1 MISHPLPEDGTRQ
14 ATPLSTRWLVAGLVW
29 VLAFSGVFFSTRLPN
44 NPQVTRPEL
53 LAATP
58 RLLLDLLS
66 PLEPETAEERAA
78 AAGRGWEYLPQRF
91 PIWGIAAVLALG
103 AWGWGG
109 LALRPIRFETPLAGC
124 EREVL
129 GLGVGLSAWSLMILA
144 LGLAGSLSQGVVL
157 SLVVVG
163 VVGELILRWR
173 TRGVPRRAVATAER
187 DAVGRSH
194 GENVWSRRFSL
205 GAWRHWL
212 AAGCCPFLALIAL
225 GAALPSTDFDVN
237 EYHFGGPKEYFE
249 RGRIEFLPH
258 NVYTS
263 FPFLTEMLT
272 LSGMHLARDWFW
284 GAVAGKCLLAL
295 FAPLTAGG
303 LYLLGKRWGGEVAGW
318 GAACVYLSTP
328 WVYRYSTIAY
338 VEGALACY
346 GVLALVALTRTGGG
360 TGPVLVA
367 GVLAGSGMSCKY
379 PGLVSVIVPCAVWL
393 AVDLARSRGDSA
405 AKARWTMFAF
415 VTGVVLATG
424 GWLARNLYETG
435 NPVYPLAW
443 TIFGGADW
451 DAELNEKW
459 RRAHG
464 PDGYRVAHFFDQ
476 MFDVSVRND
485 WLSPLLYA
493 LAPLALFPGSD
504 RTKATRGLR
513 RVAFMVA
520 WQFVSWWVLTH
531 RLDRFWTPM
540 LPLVA
545 LLAGCG
551 LARAVAT
558 IGAWSSN
565 TSRRLATGVLGG
577 VVVVG
582 TTFNFVFSS
591 TGLAGY
597 NDFLRDL
604 PQARTM
610 AAMITMPEIV
620 WLNTH
625 LPEESRVLAVGDAEV
640 FEARFP
646 VRYNTVFDRSLFE
659 ELCGSPGY
667 VGPAGAR
674 PSRDAAAILEE
685 LRAEGITH
693 LYVNW
698 SEILRY
704 RTTYGYTDFVTPERF
719 AALVE
724 AGVLKPGLCPP
735 EAWRTTERLAPSWSD
750 ALRKWGKRL
759 VRTEATGEV
768 FPQWEVFEVAR

>member
-1 MISHPLPEDGTRQ
+1 MNPQSSAENETR
-14 ATPLSTRWLVAGLVW
+14 AASPLSIGWLAAGLVW
-29 VLAFSGVFFSTRLPN
+29 IVAFCTVFFSTRLPN

-58 RLLLDLLS
+58 RLLLDLIS

-91 PIWGIAAVLALG
+91 PLWGIACALALG
-103 AWGWGG
+103 AWGWG
-109 LALRPIRFETPLAGC
+109 ALVLRSLRFEGALVGLERDVLA
-124 EREVL
+124 
-129 GLGVGLSAWSLMILA
+129 LGVGLSAWSVMILG
-144 LGLAGSLSQGVVL
+144 LGLAGMLSQGLVL
-157 SLVVVG
+157 GLVVVG
-163 VVGELILRWR
+163 AVGGVGLRWR
-173 TRGVPRRAVATAER
+173 RGGAVLPVANVVVEE
-187 DAVGRSH
+187 GRSRP
-194 GENVWSRRFSL
+194 ENVWNRRFSL
-205 GAWRHWL
+205 GSWRHWL
-212 AAGCCPFLALIAL
+212 AAGCVPFLAIIAL

-272 LSGMHLARDWFW
+272 LSGMHLAGDWFW
-284 GAVAGKCLLAL
+284 GAIAGKCLLAL
-295 FAPLTAGG
+295 FAPLTAMG
-303 LYLLGKRWGGEVAGW
+303 LYLLGRRWGGEVAGW

-346 GVLALVALTRTGGG
+346 GVLALLALVRAGDGRHTTW
-360 TGPVLVA
+360 VFVA
-367 GVLAGSGMSCKY
+367 GVLAGSVMSCKY
-379 PGLVSVIVPCAVWL
+379 PGLVSVVVPCAVWL
-393 AVDLARSRGDSA
+393 VFDLWRGVGKESARRA
-405 AKARWTMFAF
+405 TLAF
-415 VTGVVLATG
+415 VAGVVLATG
-424 GWLARNLYETG
+424 AWLAKNVWETG

-443 TIFGGADW
+443 SIFGGVDW

-464 PDGYRVAHFFDQ
+464 PDGFRVAHFVDQ
-476 MFDVSVRND
+476 IFDVSVRND

-493 LAPLALFPGSD
+493 LAPLALLPGGGRSAG
-504 RTKATRGLR
+504 TTGLR
-513 RVAFMVA
+513 RVAWVA
-520 WQFVSWWVLTH
+520 VWQFVSWWALTH

-558 IGAWSSN
+558 ISAWSS
-565 TSRRLATGVLGG
+565 TGWRRLGTSLLGG

-604 PQARTM
+604 PQARAM
-610 AAMITMPEIV
+610 AAAITMPEIV

-625 LPEESRVLAVGDAEV
+625 LPEDARVLAVGDAEV

-646 VRYNTVFDRSLFE
+646 VRYNTVFDHSLFE
-659 ELCGSPGY
+659 ELCGQSGY
-667 VGPAGAR
+667 VGPAAQR
-674 PSRDAAAILEE
+674 PSREAAAILAD
-685 LRAEGITH
+685 LRRDGITH
-693 LYVNW
+693 IYVNW

-704 RTTYGYTDFVTPERF
+704 RTTYGYTDFVSPERF

-724 AGVLKPGLCPP
+724 AGVLQPGTCPID
-735 EAWRTTERLAPSWSD
+735 AWRPVEGLAPSWRD
-750 ALRKWGKRL
+750 AVRKWGVQL
-759 VRTEATGEV
+759 VRTDTEGDV
-768 FPQWEVFEVAR
+768 FPQWEVFAVAR